1 MGEGVETYSVRVMKR
16 ILSSGILSGWQ
27 YLATAHKLED
37 LLTEKF
43 CELVNKVVISD
54 KVLMG
59 GNFSDHVGFDIGEF
73 GVKAVSR
80 LERLMTEESD

>member
-16 ILSSGILSGWQ
+16 ILSSGILSGGQ
-27 YLATAHKLED
+27 YLAIAQKLED

-59 GNFSDHVGFDIGEF
+59 GNFNDHVGFDIGEF
-73 GVKAVSR
+73 GVKAVWR
-80 LERLMTEESD
+80 LERLMMEESD